1 MSFRNI
7 AASFFPS
14 RHGPDRHRA
23 LCVTRP
29 LLALFSAGARHDDG
43 GCRPASD
50 GRQFDALPPKL
61 FRVELT
67 NVPGEDS
74 IAEVFDRL
82 SRPGYTLHH
91 RNLDETLAGTLDPV
105 GLPAGSTGKYGFAH
119 TSIKQDRPDMFRGK

>member
-14 RHGPDRHRA
+14 RHGPDRHQA
-23 LCVTRP
+23 LGVTRP
-29 LLALFSAGARHDDG
+29 PLALFSGGARHDEG
-43 GCRPASD
+43 GCSPASD

-61 FRVELT
+61 FMVELT

-91 RNLDETLAGTLDPV
+91 RNLDKTLAGTLDPV
-105 GLPAGSTGKYGFAH
+105 GLPAGSTGNYGFAH
-119 TSIKQDRPDMFRGK
+119 ASIKQDRPDMFRGK